1 MQLLVLILKR
11 TEIFDELIHALANKG
26 ITGATIL
33 DGTGMAEK
41 LVNMEDI
48 PMFGALRSLL
58 AGEEKETC
66 KVLLF
71 AETDEQLEIMHRYDP
86 NGIILSSSRSG
97 ATSTSFDDYA
107 ESMIRAYESVTLE
120 L

>member
-11 TEIFDELIHALANKG
+11 TELFDELMHALANRG

-48 PMFGALRSLL
+48 PMFGALRSIL
-58 AGEEKETC
+58 AGEEKESC
-66 KVLLF
+66 KVMLF
-71 AETDEQLEIMHRYDP
+71 AETEDQVEVTRSVIKKVVGDIAAPNTGIMFAMPITYVE
-86 NGIILSSSRSG
+86 GLGSK
-97 ATSTSFDDYA
+97 
-107 ESMIRAYESVTLE
+107 
-120 L
+120 

>member
-11 TEIFDELIHALANKG
+11 TEIFNELIHSLANKG

-41 LVNMEDI
+41 LANMEDI
-48 PMFGALRSLL
+48 PMFGALRSIL

-71 AETDEQLEIMHRYDP
+71 AETDEQLETTRTVIKEVIGDIAAPNTGIMFALPITYVE
-86 NGIILSSSRSG
+86 GLG
-97 ATSTSFDDYA
+97 GQK
-107 ESMIRAYESVTLE
+107 
-120 L
+120 

>member
-11 TEIFDELIHALANKG
+11 IELFDELIHALANKG

-71 AETDEQLEIMHRYDP
+71 AETDEQLEITKAVIKQVVGDIAAP
-86 NGIILSSSRSG
+86 NTGIMFAMPITYVEGLGSK
-97 ATSTSFDDYA
+97 
-107 ESMIRAYESVTLE
+107 
-120 L
+120 